1 MSADPVSGG
10 EASALREE
18 LEGRGFRLEV
28 EGDTLYVRPATLL
41 GEGERGE
48 IRRLRDA
55 LVSLLTAGQTAEDLD
70 AAAPQAQ
77 ADAHLERIA
86 GLRRRL
92 MADDGSPSPCT
103 ECGSPSLR
111 NGTRLCAT
119 CWQAWQE
126 RGSRATAPA
135 IEAA

>member
-1 MSADPVSGG
+1 MSADPVRSG

-41 GEGERGE
+41 GEEERGE

-55 LVSLLTAGQTAEDLD
+55 LVSLLTVGGTVEDL
-70 AAAPQAQ
+70 AAPAPVAQ
-77 ADAHLERIA
+77 ADTHVEGIA
-86 GLRRRL
+86 GHRRRL

-111 NGTRLCAT
+111 NGTRLCAP

-126 RGSRATAPA
+126 RGPRATAPA
-135 IEAA
+135 IAAA